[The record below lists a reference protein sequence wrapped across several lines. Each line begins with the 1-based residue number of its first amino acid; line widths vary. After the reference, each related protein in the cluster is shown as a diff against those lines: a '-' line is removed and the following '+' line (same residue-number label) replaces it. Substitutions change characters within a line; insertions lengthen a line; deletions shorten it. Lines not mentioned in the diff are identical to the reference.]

1 MPGGAVQV
9 RSTSV
14 GTIKQKPLVSL
25 FLPGRKKF
33 VLIDRPRDAY
43 IRWNAQLRA
52 MKLFTY
58 TRTNPTTFGRWKPF
72 DPLGGRHVC
81 PSFAQQPSIFSWKR
95 KKNGY
100 IRTISL
106 SWRVGIACNRCDSF
120 SFFAVSSRQRK
131 LLYVSALR
139 FKSLL
144 PRFRSRHKTPGAVRQ
159 QQPQRVRSN

>member
-52 MKLFTY
+52 MNFLTD
-58 TRTNPTTFGRWKPF
+58 TRTNPDNIWAMK
-72 DPLGGRHVC
+72 
-81 PSFAQQPSIFSWKR
+81 
-95 KKNGY
+95 
-100 IRTISL
+100 TI
-106 SWRVGIACNRCDSF
+106 
-120 SFFAVSSRQRK
+120 
-131 LLYVSALR
+131 
-139 FKSLL
+139 
-144 PRFRSRHKTPGAVRQ
+144 
-159 QQPQRVRSN
+159 